1 MTFTSHPFQ
10 NWGLLAF
17 PERKGRSM
25 RGLLPLLWNTPE
37 IAESYSATSIVAPA
51 SAYPFLLAL
60 RSNKRPLI
68 VVTASSRAAEDLAAE
83 LRTLHENVV
92 EFPAWET
99 LPHERLSPRSD
110 TVAKRIHALYELERA
125 RGSSREFPIIVTPV
139 RGLIHRFI
147 ADLAKTPLMELEI
160 GQELG
165 LENLVQHLSTLA
177 YARTDMVEKRGDF
190 AVRGGIVDVFL
201 PLSAHPVRVD
211 FLGDEIEELSFFE
224 VADQRTVNPVIG
236 SLPIYPCR
244 ELLLTQAVRARAAT
258 LHSKFPTAIE
268 ILDRIAEGIVTE
280 GMESL
285 IPLLVDEQSSLLE
298 RALPNSEV
306 IFVEEE
312 RIRTRSVDLLKTN
325 EEFFAASW
333 SNAAF
338 GGAAPLHDGK
348 ETYMSW
354 DQLIQQLSEFS
365 IASTNFSAFGS
376 DLVEDTNFLDISPI
390 EQMRGNAEKAISLIS
405 ESLLHNHAVVFSAP
419 GAGMAERFA
428 DVFRNADLPVRMVAD
443 LQSQPLHGTVYVTTS
458 KIAHGFL
465 SHAASLLFITERDI
479 SGNKGGSKDG
489 DALPSRRKQ
498 SVDPLELKPGD
509 FVVHEQHGIGRYVEL
524 VHRSTGAITREYLVI
539 EYAATKRGAPGDRIF
554 VPTDSLEQVSKY
566 IGGEAPT
573 VHRIGSGDWQKAKGR
588 ARKAVRQ
595 IAGELIRLYAA
606 RTSAPGFAFS
616 PDTPWQRE
624 LEDAF
629 AYVETADQLSTI
641 EEVKRDMEKP
651 YPMDRIICGDVG
663 YGKTEIAIRAAFK
676 AVQDG
681 KQVAVL
687 VPTTLLVQQHTAT
700 FSERY
705 SGFPIKV
712 AGLSRFNTAK
722 EGKVILADLEN
733 GSLDVIIGTHRLL
746 SQDVHFKD
754 LGLVIVDEEQRFG
767 VEQKESLKKM
777 RTSVDVLA
785 MSATPIPRTLEMAVT
800 GIREM
805 STITTPPE
813 ERHPI
818 LTYVGPN
825 EEAQI
830 SAAIRRELLRDGQ
843 VFYIHNRVE
852 SIDRAASHLQELIP
866 EARIRI
872 AHGQMSEN
880 MLEDVILGFWH
891 RDFDVLVCTTIVES
905 GLDIANANTLI
916 VERADRFGLSQLH
929 QLRGRVG
936 RSRERAYAYFL
947 YPIDQPMSELAFDR
961 LKTIAANTDLG
972 SGMRVALKDLEIRGA
987 GNLLGGEQ
995 SGHIADVGFD
1005 LYMRMVGEAVQD
1017 YKSGLMEVEEK
1028 SSECKV
1034 ELPIN
1039 AHLSHEYV
1047 PGERLRLD
1055 LYRRLADA
1063 ASADVVREIGVELV
1077 DRFGE
1082 LPEEAKALLG
1092 VAQLRALAKERK
1104 LTEVVLQGKFLRIGP
1119 VKLPES
1125 LQLRLTRLYPN
1136 SLYKSAMNIALIA
1149 TPAARNWGPSS
1160 EAAPMVD
1167 TSLLAWATE
1176 AIQNLA
1182 LLPVPKKVS
1191 ST

>member
-1 MTFTSHPFQ
+1 
-10 NWGLLAF
+10 
-17 PERKGRSM
+17 M
-25 RGLLPLLWNTPE
+25 RGLLPALLQ
-37 IAESYSATSIVAPA
+37 SADISQALSQFQCVVAPA
-51 SAYPFLLAL
+51 SINPFLLAL
-60 RSNKRPLI
+60 KAKERPLI

-83 LRTLHENVV
+83 LRTLHDNVF

-110 TVAKRIHALYELERA
+110 TVARRIQALYQLEKTDSA
-125 RGSSREFPIIVTPV
+125 QSHLVIVTPA

-147 ADLAKTPLMELEI
+147 ADLAKSALMELEI
-160 GQELG
+160 GQEIG
-165 LENLVQHLSTLA
+165 LEKLVQHLGELA
-177 YARTDMVEKRGDF
+177 YERTDLVERRGEF

-201 PLSAHPVRVD
+201 PLSDHPIRVD
-211 FLGDEIEELSFFE
+211 FFGDEIEELNYFE
-224 VADQRTVNPVIG
+224 VADQRTSAPVVGKIA
-236 SLPIYPCR
+236 IYPCR
-244 ELLLTQAVRARAAT
+244 ELLLTQSVRARAAI
-258 LHSKFPTAIE
+258 LPNLFPAAKE
-268 ILDRIAEGIVTE
+268 VCERIAEGMVTE

-285 IPLLVDEQSSLLE
+285 IPLLVDQQESLLQ
-298 RALPNSEV
+298 RALANTEV
-306 IFVEEE
+306 IFLDKE
-312 RIRTRSVDLLKTN
+312 RIRSRSADLLATN
-325 EEFFAASW
+325 KEFLAASW
-333 SNAAF
+333 SNAAS
-338 GGAAPLHDGK
+338 GGASPLHDGDG
-348 ETYMSW
+348 TYLSW
-354 DQLIQQLSEFS
+354 ELLTQQISDLHLPSQSFNS
-365 IASTNFSAFGS
+365 FGS
-376 DLVEDTNFLDISPI
+376 DLEDDTTFLDASPI
-390 EQMRGNAEKAISLIS
+390 EPMRGNTDKAVALIADSLAQ
-405 ESLLHNHAVVFSAP
+405 NHTVVFSAL

-428 DVFRNADLPVRMVAD
+428 DVFRNADLPVRMVAE
-443 LQSQPLHGTVYVTTS
+443 LKSQPVHGTVYVTAS
-458 KIAHGFL
+458 NLSHGFL
-465 SHAASLLFITERDI
+465 SHSASLLFLTERDL
-479 SGNKGGSKDG
+479 SGNKGSGKDG
-489 DALPSRRKQ
+489 DRLPSKRKQ
-498 SVDPLELKPGD
+498 SIDPLELKAGD
-509 FVVHEQHGIGRYVEL
+509 YVVHEQHGIGRYVEL
-524 VHRSTGAITREYLVI
+524 VHRTTGTVTREYLII
-539 EYAATKRGAPGDRIF
+539 EYASAKRGMPGDRIF

-573 VHRIGSGDWQKAKGR
+573 VHRIGSGEWQKAKGR

-629 AYVETADQLSTI
+629 SYVETTDQLSTI
-641 EEVKRDMEKP
+641 NEVKADMEKP

-687 VPTTLLVQQHTAT
+687 VPTTLLVQQHSTT

-705 SGFPIKV
+705 SGFPVKV

-722 EGKVILADLEN
+722 ESKDILADLAS
-733 GSLDVIIGTHRLL
+733 GSVDVIIGTHRLL
-746 SQDVHFKD
+746 SNDVQFRD

-767 VEQKESLKKM
+767 VEQKESLKKL

-813 ERHPI
+813 DRHPI
-818 LTYVGPN
+818 LTYVGAS

-852 SIDRAASHLQELIP
+852 SIDRAASRLQELIP
-866 EARIRI
+866 EARIRV
-872 AHGQMSEN
+872 AHGQMGEH
-880 MLEDVILGFWH
+880 MLEDVILGFWE

-905 GLDIANANTLI
+905 GLDISNANTLI
-916 VERADRFGLSQLH
+916 VERADLFGLSQLH

-936 RSRERAYAYFL
+936 RGRERAYAYFL
-947 YPIDQPMSELAFDR
+947 YPTDQPLSELAHDR

-1017 YKSGLMEVEEK
+1017 YKTGIMETQEK
-1028 SSECKV
+1028 SAECKV

-1039 AHLSHEYV
+1039 AHLSHDYV

-1055 LYRRLADA
+1055 LYRRLADVPTPA
-1063 ASADVVREIGVELV
+1063 AVEEIRAELV
-1077 DRFGE
+1077 DRFGP
-1082 LPEEAKALLG
+1082 LPLEAAFLLG
-1092 VAQLRALAKERK
+1092 VAELRALAKEVA
-1104 LTEVVLQGKFLRIGP
+1104 LTEVVMQGKFLRLSP

-1125 LQLRLTRLYPN
+1125 LQLRLARVYPG
-1136 SLYKSAMNIALIA
+1136 SLYKSATGILLVALP
-1149 TPAARNWGPSS
+1149 TGPAWSPSS
-1160 EAAPMVD
+1160 AAPVMVD
-1167 TSLLAWATE
+1167 TSLLAWVTE
-1176 AIQNLA
+1176 AIHTLVRPTLA
-1182 LLPVPKKVS
+1182 PNMTAKLSPKA
-1191 ST
+1191 STT